1 MMDVD
6 VRDGECRCNAQ
17 LRYLASWL
25 VQVGLVGMSSV
36 VGGMSFRLWAN
47 GDKHFP
53 LSAPAALLWNSHH

>member
-1 MMDVD
+1 MVNVD
-6 VRDGECRCNAQ
+6 ATHSLGT
-17 LRYLASWL
+17 WL
-25 VQVGLVGMSSV
+25 VQLGLVGKCSV